1 MSHDLYVVV
10 IKNTIVYIDG
20 QNLSNLAGESSHKD
34 YSTSESSTPPT
45 LLDGER
51 QCECIHIN
59 RASHTQRVT
68 RVLGDC
74 VRCMNL
80 YNLFMGCSQSDAILV
95 HEYLVLCHLSCNG
108 LEMYMLM
115 FILFM

>member
-45 LLDGER
+45 LLDGGK
-51 QCECIHIN
+51 
-59 RASHTQRVT
+59 TV
-68 RVLGDC
+68 
-74 VRCMNL
+74 
-80 YNLFMGCSQSDAILV
+80 
-95 HEYLVLCHLSCNG
+95 
-108 LEMYMLM
+108 
-115 FILFM
+115 